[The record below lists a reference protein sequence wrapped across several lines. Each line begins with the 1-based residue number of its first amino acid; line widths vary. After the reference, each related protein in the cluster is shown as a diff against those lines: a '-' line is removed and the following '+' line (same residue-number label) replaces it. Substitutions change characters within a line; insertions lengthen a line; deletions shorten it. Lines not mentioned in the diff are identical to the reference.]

1 MLSEHG
7 YGINTDDEEKDK
19 LKPESII
26 GLPQLSIVVPVY
38 KTEAFLEQCIKSI
51 VKQTFPNFEL
61 ILVDDGSPDNC
72 PSLCDEW
79 AVKDSRIKV
88 IHQTNQGPNCA
99 IYNGL
104 LKANANVIGF
114 VDSDDWIAPTWFE
127 YLYEALQKYGADCA
141 RGGIFM
147 QLENG
152 SFDKLH
158 PIADKEYDQCNIE
171 AEILQPYWEGKES
184 LYKKWSNGRWDK
196 LWKRDLLL
204 KAYGKAP
211 VRYSMGEDLILNLVY
226 LPLCHKIVDVG
237 NSHGYYCRYNQ
248 NSLTHSFSPQLV
260 LDYACFTQLLIRTA
274 QNQKRTISA
283 THCDILW
290 KSCAMQCLTA
300 TGNRKERS
308 RSLKLAL
315 AHIHGSKSIRA
326 GKSVRFAMWLA
337 MCGFAGLAV
346 YSVDIWE
353 WISDK
358 WRK

>member
-1 MLSEHG
+1 MKTK
-7 YGINTDDEEKDK
+7 N
-19 LKPESII
+19 II

-38 KTEAFLEQCIKSI
+38 KTEAFLEQCVKSI
-51 VKQTFPNFEL
+51 VNQTLSNFEL

-72 PSLCDEW
+72 PRLCDEW
-79 AVKDSRIKV
+79 AAKDSRIKV
-88 IHQTNQGPNCA
+88 IHQTNQGLNCA

-114 VDSDDWIAPTWFE
+114 VDSDDWITPTWFE
-127 YLYEALQKYGADCA
+127 QLYEALHTYGADCA
-141 RGGIFM
+141 RGGVFI

-152 SFDKLH
+152 NFEKLH
-158 PIADKEYDQCNIE
+158 PIADKEYNQCDIE
-171 AEILQPYWEGKES
+171 TEILQPYWEGKES
-184 LYKKWSNGRWDK
+184 LYQKWSNGRWDK
-196 LWKRDLLL
+196 LWKKDLLL

-237 NSHGYYCRYNQ
+237 NSHGYYCGLNQ

-260 LDYACFTQLLIRTA
+260 LEYDCFTQLLIHTA
-274 QNQKRTISA
+274 QNQKRTVAA
-283 THCDILW
+283 THCDVLW
-290 KSCAMQCLTA
+290 KSCAIRCLTA
-300 TGNRKERS
+300 TGSRRERS

-315 AHIHGSKSIRA
+315 AHIHGDKNTRA

-337 MCGFAGLAV
+337 MCGFTELAV
-346 YSVDIWE
+346 YSMDIWA
-353 WISDK
+353 WISDR